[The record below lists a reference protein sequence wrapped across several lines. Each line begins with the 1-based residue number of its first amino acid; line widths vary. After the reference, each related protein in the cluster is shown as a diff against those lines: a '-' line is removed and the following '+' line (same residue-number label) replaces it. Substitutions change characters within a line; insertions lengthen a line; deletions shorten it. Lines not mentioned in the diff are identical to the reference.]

1 MLTRMKP
8 FHFPEPTDHPRS
20 PARPLKPTVSE
31 EVLEQA
37 RTAVREFPGC
47 FWFRHP
53 ESTIETVDDVRVV
66 VENLREYGGHR
77 AWRVAQRLQKCL

>member
-1 MLTRMKP
+1 MKP
-8 FHFPEPTDHPRS
+8 FPFPEPREHPRS
-20 PARPLKPTVSE
+20 PARPLKETVSE

-37 RTAVREFPGC
+37 RAAVREFGATC

-53 ESTIETVDDVRVV
+53 DAVIENVADVRVV

-77 AWRVAQRLQKCL
+77 AWQVAQQLQKCL